1 MMMVTVMMM
10 IIVIMVIIMILIIWM
25 RKMGKLRTTCCV
37 PAGIT
42 TKEGGE
48 GAKTPSYD
56 HDVFVFVFVF
66 VFFRTPSS

>member
-25 RKMGKLRTTCCV
+25 RKMGKLRTTCWV

-48 GAKTPSYD
+48 GAKTPSNMIMMSLSLPE
-56 HDVFVFVFVF
+56 HLH
-66 VFFRTPSS
+66 T